1 MHKILKE
8 NSDGIGMQTD
18 GSRRAV
24 REREREGERES
35 VFPLG
40 NFLGVKMDRAR
51 LRPAACHSVTA
62 VNREREGGREREERW
77 REGERSEGKQ
87 SCVTLPI

>member
-24 REREREGERES
+24 RERERES

-62 VNREREGGREREERW
+62 VNREREGGRRGGERERGA
-77 REGERSEGKQ
+77 RESSHVSLSPFE
-87 SCVTLPI
+87 